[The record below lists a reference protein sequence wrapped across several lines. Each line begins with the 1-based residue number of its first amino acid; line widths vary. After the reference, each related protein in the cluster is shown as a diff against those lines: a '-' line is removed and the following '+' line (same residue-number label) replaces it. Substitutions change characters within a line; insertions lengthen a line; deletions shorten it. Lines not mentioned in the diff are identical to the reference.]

1 MARSGGVDDSSMNGE
16 WGPERLDTAVERS
29 LLDGHDGRSGA
40 RLERARLADG
50 TRLVVKRSCASADL
64 AMRLSGDREGR
75 ELQLWL
81 SGVLDRLPANV
92 GHAVVAGWREAE
104 DVVVVMRDLG
114 DAVIGWDT
122 PVGRNECRRIFAAAA
137 AMHNAFAGQH
147 IAGLCPLRTR
157 LSLFAP
163 STLYSLAADD
173 HPLVGAALRGWGRFA
188 GLVPS
193 DVADAVTAI
202 HADPGPLADALV
214 ARGTT
219 LTHGDL
225 WLVNAAL
232 QPDRT
237 VLIDWGLATEA
248 PGAVDFAT
256 FLMGASAVDAS
267 RDDLLDD
274 VRRIHG
280 SQHDEIA
287 LRLALL
293 AAVADLG
300 WNKALDATEHSDPSI
315 RDRETAELS
324 WWVQAARSGLDA
336 GLC

>member
-1 MARSGGVDDSSMNGE
+1 M
-16 WGPERLDTAVERS
+16 
-29 LLDGHDGRSGA
+29 
-40 RLERARLADG
+40 
-50 TRLVVKRSCASADL
+50 
-64 AMRLSGDREGR
+64 
-75 ELQLWL
+75 
-81 SGVLDRLPANV
+81 
-92 GHAVVAGWREAE
+92 
-104 DVVVVMRDLG
+104 
-114 DAVIGWDT
+114 
-122 PVGRNECRRIFAAAA
+122 
-137 AMHNAFAGQH
+137 
-147 IAGLCPLRTR
+147 
-157 LSLFAP
+157 
-163 STLYSLAADD
+163 
-173 HPLVGAALRGWGRFA
+173 
-188 GLVPS
+188 
-193 DVADAVTAI
+193 TAI

-214 ARGTT
+214 AHGTT

-315 RDRETAELS
+315 RDRGPPNCPGGFKRL
-324 WWVQAARSGLDA
+324 GA
-336 GLC
+336 GSTPACADIAIPSVRRGRPD

>member
-1 MARSGGVDDSSMNGE
+1 MMGNL
-16 WGPERLDTAVERS
+16 GPERLDTAVERS
-29 LLDGHDGRSGA
+29 LLEGHDGRSGA
-40 RLERARLADG
+40 RLERVRLADG
-50 TRLVVKRSCASADL
+50 TRLVVKRSRASADL
-64 AMRLSGDREGR
+64 AMRLSGDGEGR

-81 SGVLDRLPANV
+81 SGVLDRLPATV
-92 GHAVVAGWREAE
+92 GHAVVAGWRDDEE
-104 DVVVVMRDLG
+104 VVVVMRDLG

-122 PVGRNECRRIFAAAA
+122 PIDRNECQRIFAGAA
-137 AMHNAFAGQH
+137 AMHNAFAGQQV
-147 IAGLCPLRTR
+147 AGLCPLRTR

-163 STLYSLAADD
+163 STLCSLSADD
-173 HPLVGAALRGWGRFA
+173 HPLVGAALRGWERFA
-188 GLVPS
+188 ELVAS
-193 DVADAVTAI
+193 DVADAVAAI
-202 HADPGPLADALV
+202 HADPAPLADALV

-237 VLIDWGLATEA
+237 VLLDWGLATEA

-256 FLMGASAVDAS
+256 FLMGASAVTAS
-267 RDDLLDD
+267 RDDLVDD

-280 SQHDEIA
+280 SHHDEIA

-300 WNKALDATEHSDPSI
+300 WNKALDATEHSDAGI